1 MKKILVLDV
10 GGTNVKLKLSGQDEV
25 RKFESGPGLT
35 PKQLI
40 EGVRA
45 NTDGWEYDAVSIGF
59 PAPVVGG
66 KIVKEPVNLGTGWL
80 GFDLAAGLGKPVR
93 VINDAAMQA
102 LGGYQGGR
110 MLFLGLG
117 TGLGSTLIVDNV
129 VVGME
134 LGHLPYRK
142 EKSFEDYVGVAGLER
157 RGREKWQASVYEVV
171 EILKAA
177 LVAEY
182 VLLGG
187 GNVKK
192 LTELPPGA
200 RRGDNADALLGGEPP
215 VAGPAGRGRHAAR
228 GRPCPLTCPPPRR
241 RPTPRKR
248 RPARRA
254 AIR

>member
-1 MKKILVLDV
+1 MKILVLDI
-10 GGTNVKLKLSGQDEV
+10 GGTHVKLKLAGQDEI
-25 RKFESGPGLT
+25 RKFDSGPNLT
-35 PKQLI
+35 PQQMI
-40 EGVRA
+40 DGVKRLA
-45 NTDGWEYDAVSIGF
+45 VGWDYDVVSAGF

-66 KIVKEPVNLGTGWL
+66 KIAKEPVNLGKGWQA
-80 GFDLAAGLGKPVR
+80 FDLSAGFGKPVR

-117 TGLGSTLIVDNV
+117 TGLGTTLIVDNA

-142 EKSFEDYVGVAGLER
+142 DKSFEDYVGVAGLER
-157 RGREKWQASVYEVV
+157 RGREKWQASVFHVV

-200 RRGDNADALLGGEPP
+200 RRGDNAEAMLGGERLWRDQ
-215 VAGPAGRGRHAAR
+215 PAAVS
-228 GRPCPLTCPPPRR
+228 
-241 RPTPRKR
+241 TPQEDKNGH
-248 RPARRA
+248 
-254 AIR
+254 